1 MNGWKTVIEKH
12 RIVIE
17 SLSGP
22 STCFFSAEPDGSSR
36 LYQYSGRH
44 DHEPSEHQHLMAVN
58 TYTDKLVL
66 RRREEYSGQSLV
78 NDFTYEYP
86 QDGQTPRSKLPIQR
100 QCIKGDLNGQVVQYD
115 NRGYITSGSAMR
127 GVNPVKFKFWY
138 RKSAKF
144 DDELLRA
151 EYVFPHIK
159 IKVAWSMPLPNHP
172 ERLDKWIPYPRVTE
186 ATFIQGSDVH
196 NSKWTYDHKFH
207 PIISTT
213 FNGEPVAT
221 PPMIQYDWFH
231 VLQKPSKCSFLSDNP
246 LFSFSSV
253 NTSFVSRLLGFN
265 VKCYP
270 IPTSRARTHLWKSWK
285 GGKEFDAI
293 TTRWLDENLLRSDR
307 VLRPYWRNR
316 DFGRLDAAGDYLDT
330 QADTILAR
338 VDIDPEISSW
348 TPLAFKIS
356 DFYSFG
362 QGGDARINTRT
373 LSTQLQD
380 SDSELHVLAM
390 DTGTWPNE
398 AGGVSAC
405 RRDMVNDL
413 KAIKWH
419 ILAEAANDFGVPKFQ
434 IERNVQSLTVLPQW
448 GLDFL
453 NPTHGVLQNCLD
465 SAVVQKSHDTR
476 TTDIKRNFI
485 PILTNLVRCARVI
498 HLTRQHIEEATKA
511 LVDLNTYFESSR
523 NWNDVWMSDIV
534 KKTWRELWLTEDMD
548 DTVPVSEWW
557 HAEHPTLLQLDT
569 ALDMWHRCKPPSL
582 LLEFGFHQCADLA
595 FDCVRSI
602 HFLYS
607 RPGKDSRCLPGVP
620 SLHGRHVWC
629 SLQSQTQMRTPRLGP
644 LR

>member
-1 MNGWKTVIEKH
+1 MKGWRTVIDKH

-17 SLSGP
+17 SLSGH
-22 STCFFSAEPDGSSR
+22 STCFFRADPDGSLQ
-36 LYQYSGRH
+36 LYQYSGSH
-44 DHEPSEHQHLMAVN
+44 NHEPSDHERLMAVN
-58 TYTDKLVL
+58 TYTDKLIL
-66 RRREEYSGQSLV
+66 HRREVYNGQLLV
-78 NDFTYEYP
+78 NVFTYEYP
-86 QDGQTPRSKLPIQR
+86 EDTPIGQALRPKLPMQR
-100 QCIKGDLNGQVVQYD
+100 ECIEGNLNGEAVHYD

-127 GVNPVKFKFWY
+127 GINPVTFKFWY
-138 RKSAKF
+138 RKNAKF

-151 EYVFPHIK
+151 EYVFPHIR
-159 IKVAWSMPLPNHP
+159 IKVAWCMPPRNHP
-172 ERLDKWIPYPRVTE
+172 ERLNKWIPYPRVTE

-213 FNGEPVAT
+213 FNGEPSTT

-231 VLQKPSKCSFLSDNP
+231 VLQKPSKCSFLNDNP
-246 LFSFSSV
+246 LFSFSSIK
-253 NTSFVSRLLGFN
+253 TSFASRMLGLN
-265 VKCYP
+265 VKRNP
-270 IPTSRARTHLWKSWK
+270 IPTSHARTHLWKSWK
-285 GGKEFDAI
+285 SGKEFDAI
-293 TTRWLDENLLRSDR
+293 TARWLDENLLRSDS

-316 DFGRLDAAGDYLDT
+316 DFGLLDTAGNYLDA

-338 VDIDPEISSW
+338 VDIDPEVSSW

-356 DFYSFG
+356 DLHSFG

-398 AGGVSAC
+398 PGGVSAC

-419 ILAEAANDFGVPKFQ
+419 IMAEAANDFGVPRFQ

-453 NPTHGVLQNCLD
+453 NPTHGVFQNCLD
-465 SAVVQKSHDTR
+465 SAVVRKSHDTR
-476 TTDIKRNFI
+476 TMDIEKNFI
-485 PILTNLVRCARVI
+485 PILTNLVRCARRI

-523 NWNDVWMSDIV
+523 SWNDVWMSDIV
-534 KKTWRELWLTEDMD
+534 KKKWRQLWLTEDME
-548 DTVPVSEWW
+548 DTVPISEWW
-557 HAEHPTLLQLDT
+557 QAEHPTLLQLDT
-569 ALDMWHRCKPPSL
+569 ALDMWHRCKPSSHL
-582 LLEFGFHQCADLA
+582 L
-595 FDCVRSI
+595 
-602 HFLYS
+602 
-607 RPGKDSRCLPGVP
+607 GV
-620 SLHGRHVWC
+620 C
-629 SLQSQTQMRTPRLGP
+629 FY
-644 LR
+644 